1 MIVDT
6 LPEWLIPT
14 TISVEGLKIVIAS
27 QVNLKEK
34 QVSFIITTSGWLT
47 KASGQAA
54 CSICTSVQLRAERV
68 KKEKETIARMA
79 GWTIEGDI
87 DSNQPDRRTE
97 EEEEEVLL
105 LAS

>member
-1 MIVDT
+1 MITDS

-14 TISVEGLKIVIAS
+14 TIAVEGLKIIVGS

-34 QVSFIITTSGWLT
+34 QVSFVITTSGWLT
-47 KASGQAA
+47 KASGHAA
-54 CSICTSVQLRAERV
+54 RAICKSVELRAERV

-79 GWTIEGDI
+79 GWKIENEVI
-87 DSNQPDRRTE
+87 SNQTDQVPQDDII
-97 EEEEEVLL
+97 L